1 MDFYHSEDNNKLRHV
16 VNWIV
21 DIVVVIAFAWFLV
34 YAYGTQIVIAGH
46 SMLPLLASEDVVFM
60 DRLGYDFGN
69 PDRFDVVV
77 FQREDQKMNV
87 KRVVG
92 LPGETVQIKNDGIY
106 IDGERLKEPAGPGR
120 ISLAGLAEKPIKL
133 GAQEYFLLGDNRD
146 SSEDSRFANI
156 GNVSRDQIQ
165 GKVWFRMLPL
175 VKMELIRSK

>member
-1 MDFYHSEDNNKLRHV
+1 M
-16 VNWIV
+16 
-21 DIVVVIAFAWFLV
+21 
-34 YAYGTQIVIAGH
+34 
-46 SMLPLLASEDVVFM
+46 
-60 DRLGYDFGN
+60 
-69 PDRFDVVV
+69 